1 MDVRVFIHPTIMSIM
16 IIFDVVVNMY
26 VECMVVLVM
35 CESVVLACAIWP
47 SIIVI
52 VVVMNIVI
60 IVNAIMVVHVL

>member
-1 MDVRVFIHPTIMSIM
+1 MSIV

-35 CESVVLACAIWP
+35 CESVALACAIWP

-52 VVVMNIVI
+52 VVVMSIVI
-60 IVNAIMVVHVL
+60 IVSAIMVVHVM

>member
-1 MDVRVFIHPTIMSIM
+1 MDVRVFIHPTIMSIV
-16 IIFDVVVNMY
+16 IILDVVVNMY

-35 CESVVLACAIWP
+35 CESVALACAIWP